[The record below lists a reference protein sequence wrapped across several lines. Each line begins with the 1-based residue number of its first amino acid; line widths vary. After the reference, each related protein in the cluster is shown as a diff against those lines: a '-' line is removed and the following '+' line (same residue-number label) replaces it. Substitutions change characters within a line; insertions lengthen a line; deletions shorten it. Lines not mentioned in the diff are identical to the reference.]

1 MKNRI
6 NLFKRKPQLDY
17 FSVNAPKFKKYITIF
32 GILLFVIFLYLVSQ
46 IYLLNIAQRD
56 LLKKK
61 ETYLV
66 YLLEEKTIEA
76 SIRYFKSKQA
86 QVDTFLKEDAHFL
99 PYYAVLKNSLGET
112 SNKAMLETIDID
124 KDRKTK
130 FIVRFNNTDDMLL
143 FLRYI
148 ESEDFLK
155 NFVSL
160 SLQNFSLNQQ
170 LKKGSNYQL
179 ELQGVFKEIK
189 AK

>member
-17 FSVNAPKFKKYITIF
+17 ISINAQKFKNYLTVF
-32 GILLFVIFLYLVSQ
+32 GVLLFFIFIFLMSQ
-46 IYLLNIAQRD
+46 IYSINKMQKD

-61 ETYLV
+61 ETFLL
-66 YLLEEKTIEA
+66 YLLNEKTIEA

-99 PYYAVLKNSLGET
+99 PYYEVLKNSLGET
-112 SNKAMLETIDID
+112 KDKAILDTIDID
-124 KDRKTK
+124 KNRKTK
-130 FIVRFNNTDDMLL
+130 FIVRFNNTEDMLL

-160 SLQNFSLNQQ
+160 SIQNFSLNQQ

-189 AK
+189 TK